1 LNSLSDLLEAP
12 YYQDAIQATTRQYN
26 TGLFLQESY
35 SPLSHLTVN
44 LGVRWEMQRMQDY
57 LGNTVLSI
65 NDNIAPRVG
74 VIFDPSKEG
83 RAKIFAHYGRYYES
97 IPMNL
102 AARGFAGVVACR
114 VSGPRSAAP
123 VRSSQAARC

>member
-1 LNSLSDLLEAP
+1 
-12 YYQDAIQATTRQYN
+12 
-26 TGLFLQESY
+26 
-35 SPLSHLTVN
+35 
-44 LGVRWEMQRMQDY
+44 MQDY

-74 VIFDPSKEG
+74 VIFDPARKA
-83 RAKIFAHYGRYYES
+83 RAKIFAHYGATTNHPDE
-97 IPMNL
+97 L
-102 AARGFAGVVACR
+102 AARGFAGVGGFVR